1 MTVVD
6 LPPAV
11 PAEIEAAIK
20 HRCGWQIRDLQVEVR
35 NQFIVLRGWASTY
48 YAKQLAQHTAM
59 ALIGL
64 AALQNRIVVRRKPG
78 EGRPRFNRSRLL
90 LDGEAGTF
98 GTRRSSSLHQAQPA
112 AES

>member
-1 MTVVD
+1 

-20 HRCGWQIRDLQVEVR
+20 HRCRWQIRDLQVEVR

-59 ALIGL
+59 AVTSPGVLE
-64 AALQNRIVVRRKPG
+64 NRIVVVR
-78 EGRPRFNRSRLL
+78 
-90 LDGEAGTF
+90 
-98 GTRRSSSLHQAQPA
+98 
-112 AES
+112 